1 MPVTYCNDCNKII
14 DLDLDV
20 EHFEMHEVND
30 SENDDLEM
38 AEFDDAMQE
47 NESAYISSF
56 GE

>member
-1 MPVTYCNDCNKII
+1 MPATYCNDCHKII
-14 DLDLDV
+14 DLDEDV